1 MRAASPGNRRRFLRG
16 VLAAP
21 LVPGALAEAQSPPAA
36 MPSPTASAIPQPSP
50 SASPEAK
57 PDPLADAILAVARAR
72 FGSHVESDE
81 EWARIRR
88 DVTANLRNAERFRA
102 LKLTNADEPV
112 TAFSARVPGRELPAA
127 ASRRPAPR
135 RRR

>member
-1 MRAASPGNRRRFLRG
+1 MRAAGPGNRRRFLRG

-21 LVPGALAEAQSPPAA
+21 LVPGALAEAQVAPAA
-36 MPSPTASAIPQPSP
+36 SASPAAQASPQPSP

-57 PDPLADAILAVARAR
+57 PDPVADALMEVARAR
-72 FGSHVESDE
+72 FGAHVESDE

-112 TAFSARVPGRELPAA
+112 TAFSARVPGRALPPA
-127 ASRRPAPR
+127 ASRPATR

>member
-1 MRAASPGNRRRFLRG
+1 MSAAGPGNRRRFLRG
-16 VLAAP
+16 VLVAP
-21 LVPGALAEAQSPPAA
+21 LVPGALAEAQAPPAA
-36 MPSPTASAIPQPSP
+36 AASPAPLATPPPSP

-57 PDPLADAILAVARAR
+57 PDPLADALMEVARAR
-72 FGSHVESDE
+72 FGAHVENDE

-88 DVTANLRNAERFRA
+88 DVAANLRNAERFRA

-127 ASRRPAPR
+127 ASRGPAPR

>member
-1 MRAASPGNRRRFLRG
+1 MSAGPGNRRRFLRG

-21 LVPGALAEAQSPPAA
+21 LVPGALAEAQAPPAA
-36 MPSPTASAIPQPSP
+36 APSPAAQASPLPSP
-50 SASPEAK
+50 SASPETK
-57 PDPLADAILAVARAR
+57 PDPVADAILAVARAR
-72 FGSHVESDE
+72 FGAHVESDE

-102 LKLTNADEPV
+102 LKLTHADEPV

-127 ASRRPAPR
+127 AARRPAPR